1 MSALRARGVTAPMR
15 SAKAPTKAAPE
26 AVSATVK
33 RAPAGWEPTWLV
45 RFGRSGRR
53 TTASPSAT
61 LVISRPRWPANGTA
75 WVIACAIAS
84 KSVTGWNPIR
94 RGGSAALELGV
105 ARALLEEGAEG
116 VLQVLGG
123 EQLAGVLAD
132 GLVGG
137 RHAAFAEAAQDVL
150 GHRLG
155 AGRASG
161 QLGGEGARAL
171 LELRLREDRVDDAPA
186 LHLLGAEQLAGHHE
200 LAGAAAA
207 GALGEA
213 LGAAHRRRQPDHF
226 LDQAEPGLGSGDDQV
241 AGEGD
246 LEGRRQ
252 RQGVGGEDD
261 RRRQPLQLVDRP
273 QQVVP

>member
-1 MSALRARGVTAPMR
+1 MSALGARGVTSPMR

-33 RAPAGWEPTWLV
+33 RAPACWEPTWLV

-105 ARALLEEGAEG
+105 ARALLEEGADG

-137 RHAAFAEAAQDVL
+137 RHAAFAEAAQHGL
-150 GHRLG
+150 GHRMG

-186 LHLLGAEQLAGHHE
+186 PHLLGAEQLAGHHE
-200 LAGAAAA
+200 LAGPAPPRAPRDGPWAP
-207 GALGEA
+207 
-213 LGAAHRRRQPDHF
+213 HRRRVPPTFIDP
-226 LDQAEPGLGSGDDQV
+226 AT
-241 AGEGD
+241 
-246 LEGRRQ
+246 
-252 RQGVGGEDD
+252 
-261 RRRQPLQLVDRP
+261 PLPR
-273 QQVVP
+273 